1 MIKTVLFFET
11 SIATLNIG
19 DEIINYSI
27 KKYWAEIYKNN
38 CILTMPTHTPN
49 FYWWQNL
56 IYKSHQTFAN
66 SDYKFLCGTN
76 ILYVNMLRP
85 RPGWNIFL
93 NNTKL
98 LKNTVCLGVGIGKNS
113 NKINFYTK
121 YLYKKVLS
129 NKYIH
134 SVRDDA
140 AKKLLEELGFKAY
153 NTGCP
158 TLWGLTPEHCSK
170 IPVKK
175 SQKVVFTLT
184 SYQPD
189 KVNDQKMIDCI
200 KENYNEVYFW
210 PQTFEDLEYLKS
222 FKNIE
227 NIIVVA
233 PNLSEYDE
241 ILKKEIDYIGNRLHG
256 GIFALQ
262 HKCRTIIIG
271 IDYRVEE
278 MGKNFSLPYL
288 MRGNIEN
295 ELNKKIMSEW
305 KTEIK
310 GINFEL
316 IKKWK
321 QQFE

>member
-1 MIKTVLFFET
+1 M
-11 SIATLNIG
+11 
-19 DEIINYSI
+19 
-27 KKYWAEIYKNN
+27 
-38 CILTMPTHTPN
+38 
-49 FYWWQNL
+49 
-56 IYKSHQTFAN
+56 
-66 SDYKFLCGTN
+66 
-76 ILYVNMLRP
+76 
-85 RPGWNIFL
+85 
-93 NNTKL
+93 
-98 LKNTVCLGVGIGKNS
+98 
-113 NKINFYTK
+113 
-121 YLYKKVLS
+121 
-129 NKYIH
+129 
-134 SVRDDA
+134 
-140 AKKLLEELGFKAY
+140 
-153 NTGCP
+153 
-158 TLWGLTPEHCSK
+158 
-170 IPVKK
+170 
-175 SQKVVFTLT
+175 
-184 SYQPD
+184 
-189 KVNDQKMIDCI
+189 
-200 KENYNEVYFW
+200 
-210 PQTFEDLEYLKS
+210 
-222 FKNIE
+222 
-227 NIIVVA
+227 VA